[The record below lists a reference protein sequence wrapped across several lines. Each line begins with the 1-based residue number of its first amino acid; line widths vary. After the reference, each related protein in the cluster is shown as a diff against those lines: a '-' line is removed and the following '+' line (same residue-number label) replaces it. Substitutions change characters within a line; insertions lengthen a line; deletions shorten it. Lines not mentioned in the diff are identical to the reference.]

1 PRAAE
6 VLRDPTGPRRPWA
19 TALRTLA
26 CGAAVA
32 GPAIT
37 VATGYTP
44 PPLIHFTVLAN
55 LLVAVAFGWSAV
67 RSWRGAPPLPP
78 YLTGGM
84 LLLAAITALMHHLVL
99 VNYPETPAPGTG
111 WSLAA
116 TLLLHTVTPLAV
128 AADWLLLTSPRT
140 LRLAHIPLWLT
151 APAAYLCLVLT
162 RGALLSPS
170 SPTRYPYPFLDVDTY
185 GTKRSWVQIPPPR
198 QLKHQVR
205 PGSER
210 SEPGLICFAARFW
223 EPFGSQLG
231 VIFEIRLPVAPRGAA
246 FCLHSPRAYASRPG
260 SVTAQLVPSRPKT
273 VRRLPCTLG
282 LR

>member
-1 PRAAE
+1 MTAPRTALLPRPRAAE
-6 VLRDPTGPRRPWA
+6 VLRDPSGPRRPWA

-32 GPAIT
+32 GPAIA
-37 VATGYTP
+37 VASGYTP

-78 YLTGGM
+78 YLQGGV

-99 VNYPETPAPGTG
+99 VNYTETPAPGAG

-116 TLLLHTVTPLAV
+116 TLLLHTVTPVAV
-128 AADWLLLTSPRT
+128 AADWLLLTAPRT

-151 APAAYLCLVLT
+151 APAAYLGLVLT
-162 RGALLSPS
+162 RGALLSPG

-185 GTKRSWVQIPPPR
+185 GYTGTLTQA
-198 QLKHQVR
+198 L
-205 PGSER
+205 
-210 SEPGLICFAARFW
+210 A
-223 EPFGSQLG
+223 
-231 VIFEIRLPVAPRGAA
+231 
-246 FCLHSPRAYASRPG
+246 
-260 SVTAQLVPSRPKT
+260 
-273 VRRLPCTLG
+273 LG
-282 LR
+282 LLFTALASLITAVDHIRPNVAGWIQHRGNRISPPAAGGLK